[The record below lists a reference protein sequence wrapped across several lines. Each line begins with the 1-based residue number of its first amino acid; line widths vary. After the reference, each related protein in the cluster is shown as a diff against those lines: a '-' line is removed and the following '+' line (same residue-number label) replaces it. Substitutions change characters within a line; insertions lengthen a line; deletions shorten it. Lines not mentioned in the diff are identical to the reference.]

1 MPEIHQKI
9 ISCSFG
15 HYYDANKYSTC
26 PYCSSGGEFSATT
39 DPFAGTP
46 TDYGTGGGGNTEM
59 PGAGGYSNGTIYPDA
74 ETIPSGGIGVTM
86 PPQGNGN
93 EGNFGTTTYVISDKK
108 GEPGQAFLPVVGWLV
123 AISGPN
129 RGTDYRIHS
138 GYNYIGRNRGDIC
151 IKGDDTIS
159 GERDSSI
166 TYVYQT
172 KAFHIA
178 HEQGKNVLLVNNAP
192 VMGNGIQLHDY
203 DVITVGTTN
212 LIFLGLCGDH
222 FSWGDKER

>member
-15 HYYDANKYSTC
+15 HYYDANKYSAC
-26 PYCSSGGEFSATT
+26 PYCSSGGEFAATT

-46 TDYGTGGGGNTEM
+46 TDYSAGNGSVTEM
-59 PGAGGYSNGTIYPDA
+59 PNQGGFNGATIYPGA
-74 ETIPSGGIGVTM
+74 ETIPSGGFEVTA
-86 PPQGNGN
+86 PPDGGQKM
-93 EGNFGTTTYVISDKK
+93 GNFESTTYVLGDKDPDK
-108 GEPGQAFLPVVGWLV
+108 AFLPVVGWLV

-129 RGTDYRIHS
+129 RGTDYRIHP

-151 IKGDDTIS
+151 LKGDDTIS

-172 KAFHIA
+172 KTFHIA

-192 VMGNGIQLHDY
+192 VMGNGIQLHNY

-212 LIFLGLCGDH
+212 LVFLGLCGEN
-222 FSWGDKER
+222 FSWSDKESK